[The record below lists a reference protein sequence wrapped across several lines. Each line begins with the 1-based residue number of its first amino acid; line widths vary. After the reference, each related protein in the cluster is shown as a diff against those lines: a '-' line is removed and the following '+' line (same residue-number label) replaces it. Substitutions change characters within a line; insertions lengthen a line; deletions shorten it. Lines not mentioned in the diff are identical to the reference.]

1 MLGRNYKY
9 PLVTGKPVTSMC
21 RALRPSST
29 PAILPTMSNVAFGA
43 TRQAIAARDRTLPG
57 RVTGKLYKAIEAMVW
72 SAASRKEAAQVAG
85 LSDHGLRQA
94 LRRPHVMAFYLSECE
109 VLRVSGRAK
118 RLHRLEELAA
128 QNVNVNGAVAA
139 IKAAEM
145 IAEDP
150 IRSSGAN
157 PSPGICIVIHQA
169 LPPKPV
175 LDAAPRIIDAGE

>member
-1 MLGRNYKY
+1 
-9 PLVTGKPVTSMC
+9 
-21 RALRPSST
+21 
-29 PAILPTMSNVAFGA
+29 MSGVAFGA

-139 IKAAEM
+139 IKAAEQ

-150 IRSSGAN
+150 ARSSGAN
-157 PSPGICIVIHQA
+157 PTPGVTIRILNVMPA
-169 LPPKPV
+169 AAPSAV
-175 LDAAPRIIDAGE
+175 EAPRIIDAGEVD